1 VKNRNAET
9 LAQALIIAMFAIAIL
24 SWSSVPAQ
32 IPIHWDTSG
41 QIDAYGSKFTGLLL
55 LPIIALTGYALIELT
70 TVLSPAQF
78 QGGAMNALSW
88 FRLTYVLIMAA
99 VFGVIVADVRG
110 ANLNMNYVIL
120 PLVALMLI
128 AIVNLLIHTNR
139 NKSVKTLPPGGGIQ
153 V

>member
-9 LAQALIIAMFAIAIL
+9 LAQALIIAMFAIATM

-55 LPIIALTGYALIELT
+55 LPIIALAGYALIEVT

-88 FRLTYVLIMAA
+88 FRLTYVLIMAG
-99 VFGVIVADVRG
+99 VFAVIVTDVHG
-110 ANLNMNYVIL
+110 ANLNMNYVIY

-139 NKSVKTLPPGGGIQ
+139 NKSARTLPPGGGIQ
-153 V
+153 I